1 MGFMSNLVGVVLWML
16 VVVGIATVL
25 TFVGINRTVAV
36 LIGMGCWW
44 LLQQLLKGRAGERA
58 DTSAS
63 QQPEDSGKGA
73 IYTESEIEE
82 LKKKGLK

>member
-1 MGFMSNLVGVVLWML
+1 MGFISNFVGVMLWML
-16 VVVGIATVL
+16 VVVGVATVL

-44 LLQQLLKGRAGERA
+44 LLQQILKQRAGESA
-58 DTSAS
+58 DTSGS
-63 QQPEDSGKGA
+63 QKPEDPGKRA

-82 LKKKGLK
+82 LKRRGLK